1 VERATPS
8 SPLPEGVAIVA
19 PLTGSFY
26 TASSPSAPPFAA
38 IGETVQAGQVVC
50 IIEAMK
56 VFNEIKSEVAGT
68 VIAVVAE
75 NGSLVHKGQALMR
88 VKPI

>member
-1 VERATPS
+1 M
-8 SPLPEGVAIVA
+8 A
-19 PLTGSFY
+19 PLTGIFY
-26 TASSPSAPPFAA
+26 TAPSPTSPAVAA
-38 IGETVQAGQVVC
+38 IGDTVQAGQIVC

-56 VFNEIKSEVAGT
+56 VFNEIKSEVSGN
-68 VIAVVAE
+68 VIAIVAE